1 MLRTNQEQAIHRS
14 IMLRVLIHILDDSF
28 LAQNLFFKGGTCAS
42 MLGYL
47 DRFSI
52 DLDFDIKDK
61 KNQDD
66 IKNALENI
74 FERINLSIKDQSK
87 NTVQYYLKYEAPPN
101 LRNTLKIDAVDIP
114 HQNNKYEKLLL
125 PEINRYSIC
134 QTKETLFA
142 NKLVVLVDRYEQNG
156 SIAGRDIYDIHHFL
170 QKGFDFNEKL
180 IEERRQTDANSYLRY
195 LIEFVEDKLTQ
206 TIINQ
211 DLNFLLDYKKF
222 KAIRKTLKAE
232 TIALLKARLKE

>member
-1 MLRTNQEQAIHRS
+1 
-14 IMLRVLIHILDDSF
+14 
-28 LAQNLFFKGGTCAS
+28 

-142 NKLVVLVDRYEQNG
+142 NKLVALVDRYEQNG

-180 IEERRQTDANSYLRY
+180 IEERRQTDVDSYLRY

-222 KAIRKTLKAE
+222 KAIHKTLKAE

>member
-1 MLRTNQEQAIHRS
+1 
-14 IMLRVLIHILDDSF
+14 
-28 LAQNLFFKGGTCAS
+28 

-142 NKLVVLVDRYEQNG
+142 NKLVALVDRYEQNG

-180 IEERRQTDANSYLRY
+180 IEERRQTDADSYLRY

-211 DLNFLLDYKKF
+211 DLNFL
-222 KAIRKTLKAE
+222 
-232 TIALLKARLKE
+232 